1 MCFFSVLD
9 RARTAFQK
17 YKRNFVIPYF
27 VFIRDMFSYLALLG
41 LHFAI
46 CVQPS
51 QLKFSNL
58 EWAILVF
65 LFGRLL
71 IEIKQCTDTCC
82 NRSKGGQIKLNDMS
96 SYVRYRNLFI
106 YLPRL
111 SPPSFFLSLSFFSL
125 LTTETTYL
133 LLYLFIYFF
142 IYTKGKQFSN
152 TCEMFAVSLTQ
163 RFFSAKRLVR
173 DL

>member
-9 RARTAFQK
+9 RAKTTFQK

-27 VFIRDMFSYLALLG
+27 VFIRDMLSYLALLG

-58 EWAILVF
+58 EWAILVS

-71 IEIKQCTDTCC
+71 IEIKQFTDTCC
-82 NRSKGGQIKLNDMS
+82 SRSKGGQIKLKDMS
-96 SYVRYRNLFI
+96 SYVRYSNLFRYLFI
-106 YLPRL
+106 YLFVLFIYLFTVEPLL
-111 SPPSFFLSLSFFSL
+111 SGRSQFLVVPTDEDSLLSLSL
-125 LTTETTYL
+125 LRGYSQFNTHDL
-133 LLYLFIYFF
+133 ALFW
-142 IYTKGKQFSN
+142 
-152 TCEMFAVSLTQ
+152 
-163 RFFSAKRLVR
+163 KR
-173 DL
+173 

>member
-111 SPPSFFLSLSFFSL
+111 SPPSFFLSLSFFPRPQLPRAWNRLQLCLQLYITVLCSV
-125 LTTETTYL
+125 YL
-133 LLYLFIYFF
+133 H
-142 IYTKGKQFSN
+142 
-152 TCEMFAVSLTQ
+152 
-163 RFFSAKRLVR
+163 
-173 DL
+173 